1 MNIRN
6 KPRVVYLFGAGA
18 SCGALP
24 MVSDMPGQMITH
36 ANQIREC
43 KGLDITECS
52 IRLPANADYDQ
63 TIDEYVEAMTEL
75 ARHAQAHESIDTY
88 AKKLYLG
95 GKRKALEQLKILLTT
110 YFSYTQMISGKVDSR
125 YDGFFASIMGID
137 ERNFA
142 SITDDVLLLTWN
154 YDLQLP
160 LVFKRYW
167 YDLSLEMA
175 MEGLR
180 LTTIESLLND
190 GPNPKVIHLNGVAA
204 WSYRGLMPVIP
215 DGINRAEQVVRVLDI
230 FIKGRDGLPVD
241 GRLTMVRFAWE
252 DEERIHRCLLRLAEF
267 LDQCEVLVVIGYS
280 FPFFNRMIDRAV
292 IGGMPK
298 LKKVYLQS
306 TENGIKAVASAFK
319 AIPLQNKVDIV
330 LYDSVDKFMLPPEL

>member
-1 MNIRN
+1 MVHQIVQER
-6 KPRVVYLFGAGA
+6 P
-18 SCGALP
+18 SGALP
-24 MVSDMPGQMITH
+24 MVSDLPGQMIAH

-43 KGLDITECS
+43 KGLDITECP
-52 IRLPANADYDQ
+52 IRLSVNADYEQ
-63 TIDEYVEAMTEL
+63 TIDEYVEAMNEL

-88 AKKLYLG
+88 AKKLYIG

-110 YFSYTQMISGKVDSR
+110 YFSYNQMTSGKVDSR

-137 ERNFA
+137 EKSLA
-142 SITDDVLLLTWN
+142 SISDDVLLLTWN

-160 LVFKRYW
+160 LMFKRYW
-167 YDLSLEMA
+167 YDARLEMA

-180 LTTIESLLND
+180 LTTLESLLNVETI
-190 GPNPKVIHLNGVAA
+190 PKVIHLNGVVAG
-204 WSYRGLMPVIP
+204 SYRGLMPVIP
-215 DGINRAEQVVRVLDI
+215 DGISRAEQVLRVLDL
-230 FIKGRDGLPVD
+230 FVRNRDGLSGN

-252 DEERIHRCLLRLAEF
+252 DEARIRQCLLRLAGIMDE
-267 LDQCEVLVVIGYS
+267 CEVLVAIGYS
-280 FPFFNRMIDRAV
+280 FPFFNRVIDRAV

-306 TENGIKAVASAFK
+306 TEHGIKAVANAFK
-319 AIPLQNKVDIV
+319 AIPLQNNVDIV